1 MSARRTGTEHLI
13 PNAFCVLNYTYV
25 YRDKI
30 AKPVNAD
37 YVSAGVQCTPLQ
49 LKTNVSIQLKA
60 SPDVGGAFKLSIF
73 LFIKIL
79 NRLGCGYSAV
89 GCRGYKL
96 THFL

>member
-1 MSARRTGTEHLI
+1 MLAKMTEGADVSYSANLSNIIVGADPLSACRTGTEHLI

-49 LKTNVSIQLKA
+49 
-60 SPDVGGAFKLSIF
+60 KLI
-73 LFIKIL
+73 
-79 NRLGCGYSAV
+79 
-89 GCRGYKL
+89 
-96 THFL
+96 